1 MVSPLAAFAF
11 VLLVSG
17 VAGSL
22 TDRIPGP
29 ILSLAGVYTYWMA
42 TGLSTP
48 SLWLL
53 GALTVVG
60 LLALLGDVIGDT
72 IASRVGEVSDF
83 TATIAGVVGSILYSV
98 FGPLGLVLGTA
109 LTTFLI
115 EFLRQGDP
123 RSGLA
128 AVVAVL
134 VRSVAARAVKTLFTL
149 VMLAT
154 MVVVALL

>member
-1 MVSPLAAFAF
+1 MITPLAILAF
-11 VLLVSG
+11 VLLVAG
-17 VAGSL
+17 VVGSL

-29 ILSLAGVYTYWMA
+29 VFSLAGVYTYWLA

-48 SLWLL
+48 SPWLL

-60 LLALLGDVIGDT
+60 LLALLGDVVGDT
-72 IASRVGEVSDF
+72 IASRVGEVSGF
-83 TATIAGVVGSILYSV
+83 TATIAGAVGSILYSV

-109 LTTFLI
+109 LATFLI

-123 RSGLA
+123 RSGIA

-134 VRSVAARAVKTLFTL
+134 VRSVAARAIKTLFTL
-149 VMLAT
+149 VMLVA
-154 MVVVALL
+154 MAIVVLL